1 MEYKSPASIYEF
13 TVDWS
18 TELGSDAIVTSVWSV
33 GTGLTEDSES
43 ETSTTTTVFVSG
55 GVAGTTYKLTNTITS
70 TLRTYEQ
77 SFFLKVQDQIF
88 A

>member
-1 MEYKSPASIYEF
+1 MEYKTPASIYEYI
-13 TVDWS
+13 VDWS
-18 TELGSDAIVTSVWSV
+18 TELGTDTIATSAWDVE
-33 GTGLTEDSES
+33 TGLTEDSES
-43 ETSTTTTVFVSG
+43 ETSTTTTIFVSG
-55 GVAGTTYKLTNTITS
+55 GTAGTTYKLTNTITS